1 LIIMNIVFSFA
12 AGLIFGL
19 GLIIAGM
26 ANPAKVLGFL
36 DLAGNWDPSLA
47 FVMGGAIAVAAV
59 AFAFAKH
66 QPRSLLG
73 LPMQLPSA
81 RHIDR
86 RLVGGN
92 LLFGIGWGLAGIC
105 PGPALVLLGAGVSK
119 GLVFVLAMLA
129 GMAMFELLEYLKR
142 ARTLPARAQSR
153 SPQKA
158 R

>member
-1 LIIMNIVFSFA
+1 VIIMNIVFAFA

-19 GLIIAGM
+19 GLLVSGM

-47 FVMGGAIAVAAV
+47 FVMGGAIAVGAI
-59 AFAFAKH
+59 AFAFAK
-66 QPRSLLG
+66 RSSMSLLG
-73 LPMQLPSA
+73 LPMQLPNA

-105 PGPALVLLGAGVSK
+105 PGPALVLLGAGAIK
-119 GLVFVLAMLA
+119 GLVFVLAMLS
-129 GMAMFELLEYLKR
+129 GMAAYEMIERLKQ
-142 ARTLPARAQSR
+142 ARATPATGVVR
-153 SPQKA
+153 
-158 R
+158 